1 LQNFQISQSFCG
13 DYDYNYPISSTEV
26 NIQPSQ
32 AALLV
37 NSVATSLKVKYVNNA
52 LIALAGTSSGQLLKV
67 KKTFQ

>member
-1 LQNFQISQSFCG
+1 LQNFQINQSFCG
-13 DYDYNYPISSTEV
+13 DYDFNYPLSSTEV
-26 NIQPSQ
+26 NIEPSH

-67 KKTFQ
+67 KQ